1 MHFSQSFL
9 AVAIPALA
17 AALPTGEIEHNLED
31 RQCTGCAPPPKDLQP
46 SYCPV
51 IDSEENFTDPEWQA
65 GVSTKSGNTL
75 QFAQTYTQG
84 SSWTIGGSL
93 GLDFAKIIEGS
104 ASLSA
109 EVTESVEHS
118 VMVGSETSCPEG
130 GKFSCSLLIYPGMKR
145 VKGNMV
151 EIGPTENCA
160 AGIHA
165 QEGIRAGLLSAFIYF
180 LCRKSD
186 LH

>member
-1 MHFSQSFL
+1 VVTVCHSSIVLSCSSL
-9 AVAIPALA
+9 AHLLTVAFA
-17 AALPTGEIEHNLED
+17 AH
-31 RQCTGCAPPPKDLQP
+31 
-46 SYCPV
+46 
-51 IDSEENFTDPEWQA
+51 
-65 GVSTKSGNTL
+65 

-145 VKGNMV
+145 VKGHMV
-151 EIGPTENCA
+151 EIGPTENCD

-165 QEGIRAGLLSAFIYF
+165 QEGEWEMVVPRKDKSNNGVHTTGLCTCDNLEGKDDEGHPEKVC
-180 LCRKSD
+180 LKECVVPE
-186 LH
+186 